1 MLRSLKSRV
10 GTCALAAMIVGASV
24 VLAGPAV
31 ADSVYHSAHY
41 NLTAVNA
48 APLRSGFVENIHA
61 NGPIVYAHEQY
72 VLNGA
77 APNTTYHVVLMI
89 FPGDTTCSGTPAV
102 TIPTATIH
110 TNAAGNGVAY
120 HVFTP
125 ADADGLRGATVAR
138 YGPSPRVVRPTTRPG
153 ARPSPWTESDSRGS
167 ASAGPEPRLRQ
178 HPQETRRRQRPGAA
192 Y

>member
-1 MLRSLKSRV
+1 MLSSSKSGGV
-10 GTCALAAMIVGASV
+10 VFVVAAMIVGAPV

-31 ADSVYHSAHY
+31 ADSVYHSGHY
-41 NLTAVNA
+41 NLSAVNA

-61 NGPIVYAHEQY
+61 NGPTVYAHEQY

-77 APNTTYHVVLMI
+77 APNTTYYVGLMA
-89 FPGDTTCSGTPAV
+89 FPGDTTCSGTPAA

-125 ADADGLRGATVAR
+125 ADVNGLHGATV
-138 YGPSPRVVRPTTRPG
+138 GG
-153 ARPSPWTESDSRGS
+153 LWTV
-167 ASAGPEPRLRQ
+167 SAGSSPDYQTGCATIVLD
-178 HPQETRRRQRPGAA
+178 
-192 Y
+192 

>member
-10 GTCALAAMIVGASV
+10 GMFALAAMIVGAPV

-31 ADSVYHSAHY
+31 ADSVYHSGHY

-61 NGPIVYAHEQY
+61 NGPTVYAHEQY

-77 APNTTYHVVLMI
+77 APNTTYDVALMI

-125 ADADGLRGATVAR
+125 ADADGLHGATV
-138 YGPSPRVVRPTTRPG
+138 GG
-153 ARPSPWTESDSRGS
+153 LWTV
-167 ASAGPEPRLRQ
+167 SAGGSPDYQTGCATIVLD
-178 HPQETRRRQRPGAA
+178 
-192 Y
+192 